1 MTQSSACTNAGLL
14 AKERAAF
21 LPGGIFDGMK
31 KGPER
36 GLRAFIGVVIRG
48 LFVTSRSDVPTFRVD
63 GQGGLPYDYAVS
75 GGAVHGL
82 AFGDAEGL
90 EEGLEVAEGDVD
102 AVDAEGVYVACGE

>member
-1 MTQSSACTNAGLL
+1 
-14 AKERAAF
+14 
-21 LPGGIFDGMK
+21 MK

-63 GQGGLPYDYAVS
+63 GQGGLPDDYAVG

-90 EEGLEVAEGDVD
+90 EEGIDVAEGDVD
-102 AVDAEGVYVACGE
+102 AMRTYYRSRGEYLPRDNHSISSGGFFAVM